1 LIVYPMIPF
10 IQSADAFRPGA
21 AEARFRA
28 VDVLAER
35 GLLEWSVVDPGS
47 INPATFVEAEMG
59 GPGSIY
65 LNPGEHIRRSRDLA
79 ARFGFVPS
87 YAIYEP
93 GFVRLG
99 EALARVVPG
108 CPAPVYRFLFSDLFT
123 FGFPPQA
130 YALEA
135 YFRLPEEAAL
145 GPA

>member
-93 GFVRLG
+93 GVVRLG